1 MMDNDIKEMF
11 TNILRRLD
19 IIEQKV
25 LESRSVEK
33 ISSAE
38 SCPKCGKQWGN
49 SHGNICLSQ
58 NCPETYEAV
67 DVESPDP
74 DKRSWYYDGDGT
86 KRKRT

>member
-1 MMDNDIKEMF
+1 MDNDIKEMF

-38 SCPKCGKQWGN
+38 SCPKCGKQWAILMVT
-49 SHGNICLSQ
+49 S
-58 NCPETYEAV
+58 V
-67 DVESPDP
+67 
-74 DKRSWYYDGDGT
+74 
-86 KRKRT
+86 